1 MIVQAVFITN
11 CSVRRHVSRL
21 YWLALVCKSC
31 LELLKQ
37 NCCVS
42 LTFLLLSRA
51 FIAQFPICIV
61 AFAAVTIVL
70 DMPAEE
76 DTHWKDKLRRIDFA
90 GAIVLI
96 GAVLGFLVGLDRG
109 SNVSWSMPL
118 TIVSLSI
125 STVLFILFAVIE
137 VYFAA
142 EPFAP
147 GQIIFNRTFFANY
160 ACNFAGFGGWLAA
173 LFYIPLYFQAVD
185 GVSAT
190 VAGLRLLPSI
200 CASVSGSLFAGFVM
214 KWTGKYYWLTVIG
227 YAGLTLGLTGIFLFS
242 GGAVSS
248 TVPMIL
254 AMVVAA
260 FGNGVGI
267 TTTLI
272 ALSEPFPL
280 NQIVP
285 FLPCLGLL
293 TESSSIKRK
302 PRGPSGS
309 DCRHIS
315 LPFAGVSYRPLSV
328 IHYSPTTPSDPA
340 ALCLAQQQGHRQ
352 NRGRCATKSRIH
364 QNPRSGGGQ
373 DRTKLLWLVNQQRIC
388 LYGCSCGFLFY
399 QQPFHPGEKD

>member
-1 MIVQAVFITN
+1 
-11 CSVRRHVSRL
+11 
-21 YWLALVCKSC
+21 
-31 LELLKQ
+31 
-37 NCCVS
+37 
-42 LTFLLLSRA
+42 
-51 FIAQFPICIV
+51 
-61 AFAAVTIVL
+61 
-70 DMPAEE
+70 MPAEE

-90 GAIVLI
+90 GAIVLV

-109 SNVSWSMPL
+109 SNVSWNMPL
-118 TIVSLSI
+118 TIVSLSV

-137 VYFAA
+137 MYFAA

-160 ACNFAGFGGWLAA
+160 ACNFAGFGAWLAA

-267 TTTLI
+267 TSTLI
-272 ALSEPFPL
+272 ALSELFSL
-280 NQIVP
+280 DQIIS
-285 FLPCLGLL
+285 FLLWLGLL
-293 TESSSIKRK
+293 TGSSSIKRD

-309 DCRHIS
+309 DCRHVS
-315 LPFAGVSYRPLSV
+315 LPFAGVSYQPLPV
-328 IHYSPTTPSDPA
+328 IHYSPTSPSDSA
-340 ALCLAQQQGHRQ
+340 ALCLAQQQRHRQ
-352 NRGRCATKSRIH
+352 NRGRCATKPGIH

-373 DRTKLLWLVNQQRIC
+373 DRAKLLWLVNKQRIR
-388 LYGCSCGFLFY
+388 LYGCGCGFLFY
-399 QQPFHPGEKD
+399 QQPFYPGEKDQSLIVAIEPLMD